1 MFGTVRSR
9 KLGSLA
15 VLLIVSVGLA
25 EPANAQNA
33 IRIDAPAGR
42 LGWLTHPYQPRT
54 VPPVNLG
61 NSSRLDSLVRAGNL
75 YLSAQDVVALA
86 IENNLD
92 VEVQRYGPLLAK
104 EVLKRAQAGGAL
116 RSVGQGIAQGP
127 TSVSLQGV
135 SLNSGGT
142 GANATAGSGV
152 SSGGGI
158 VTQLG
163 PALTSFDPT
172 ISAFANFQH
181 ATSPQSN
188 TVLTGTTAFIQDTRT
203 LQAQYQQNWPVGLSV
218 QVTYA
223 SQYAKVNSQFFS
235 LNPYTSGDLDLQVT
249 QNLLQGFGSPVNGRN
264 IRVQKNNVKV
274 TDLQFK
280 QQVITTVSAVLNLY
294 WDLVS
299 FDEDLRARQ
308 RELQTAQ
315 QLLDDNQR
323 QVQLGSLAEIEI
335 TRAQAQV
342 YSSQQDLLV
351 SQTNLLQQE
360 TVLKNA
366 LSRNG
371 VAEPSLADVHVI
383 PLDKLAIPEKE
394 ELKPV
399 NDLVQDA
406 LGNRVEIAQS
416 RLNIESNKL
425 NLTGIKNSLKP
436 TLQAFAELTNNGL
449 TGQLS
454 ALGGTQPGIS
464 YLAGGYDN
472 LLAEIFRRN
481 YPNYSAGLSFN
492 IALRNRAA
500 QSDYVTSQLELRQ
513 NELSLQKNINQIRVD
528 VQNAVI
534 GLQQARARY
543 QAAEKAR
550 VLQEQILDGDRQ
562 KNALGA
568 STPYQVVQDE
578 RDLASAESTETQALA
593 NYSHARIAFDQAIGA
608 TLDVN
613 HISLDEALSG
623 RVARASVLPAVL
635 PATPAGPPENPAAGE
650 RP

>member
-1 MFGTVRSR
+1 MNLSD
-9 KLGSLA
+9 S
-15 VLLIVSVGLA
+15 
-25 EPANAQNA
+25 P
-33 IRIDAPAGR
+33 RI
-42 LGWLTHPYQPRT
+42 
-54 VPPVNLG
+54 
-61 NSSRLDSLVRAGNL
+61 DSLVRAGNL

-104 EVLKRAQAGGAL
+104 EVLKRAESGGAL

-135 SLNSGGT
+135 SLNSGGA

-163 PALTSFDPT
+163 PALISFDPT
-172 ISAFANFQH
+172 ISVFMNFQH

-188 TVLTGTTAFIQDTRT
+188 TILTGTTALIQETRT
-203 LQAQYQQNWPVGLSV
+203 YQAQYQQNWQFGLSA
-218 QVTYA
+218 QLTYA
-223 SQYAKVNSQFFS
+223 SQYARVNSQFFS
-235 LNPYTSGDLDLQVT
+235 LNPYTSGDIDLQVT
-249 QNLLQGFGSPVNGRN
+249 QNLLQGFGSAVNGRN

-299 FDEDLRARQ
+299 FDGDLRARE

-315 QLLDDNQR
+315 QLLEDNQR

-335 TRAQAQV
+335 TRANAQV

-351 SQTNLLQQE
+351 SQTNFLQQE

-371 VAEPSLADVHVI
+371 VADPSLADVHII
-383 PLDKLAIPEKE
+383 PLDKILIPDKE

-399 NDLVQDA
+399 DGLVQDA
-406 LGNRVEIAQS
+406 LGNRVEVAQS

-436 TLQAFAELTNNGL
+436 TLQAFAEVTNNGL
-449 TGQLS
+449 TGELT
-454 ALGGTQPGIS
+454 ALGAAQPGVP
-464 YLAGGYDN
+464 YLAGEYSN
-472 LLAEIFRRN
+472 LLGEIFRRN
-481 YPNYSAGLSFN
+481 YPSYSAGLSLN

-500 QSDYVTSQLELRQ
+500 QADYVTSQLELRQ
-513 NELSLQKNINQIRVD
+513 NELSLQKSVNQIRVD
-528 VQNAVI
+528 VKNAVI
-534 GLQQARARY
+534 NLQQARARY

-550 VLQEQILDGDRQ
+550 VLQQQTLDGDRQ
-562 KNALGA
+562 RYVLGA
-568 STPYQVVQDE
+568 STPYQVVQDQ
-578 RDLASAESTETQALA
+578 RDLANAESTEMQALA
-593 NYSHARIAFDQAIGA
+593 NYSHARIAFDQAVGT
-608 TLDVN
+608 TLEVN
-613 HISLDEALSG
+613 HISLEEAMSG
-623 RVARASVLPAVL
+623 RVSRASILPASL
-635 PATPAGPPENPAAGE
+635 PANPAAGD

>member
-1 MFGTVRSR
+1 VFCIVRRQKFRLLTLFLSAPVW
-9 KLGSLA
+9 LA
-15 VLLIVSVGLA
+15 A
-25 EPANAQNA
+25 PAVAQNA
-33 IRIDAPAGR
+33 IRIDPPAGR
-42 LGWLTHPYQPRT
+42 LGWLTHPYEPRT
-54 VPPVNLG
+54 VPPVNLS

-104 EVLKRAQAGGAL
+104 EVLKRAESGGVL
-116 RSVGQGIAQGP
+116 RSVGQGVAQGP
-127 TSVSLQGV
+127 ASVSLQGV
-135 SLNSGGT
+135 SLNSGGA

-163 PALTSFDPT
+163 PALISFDPT

-203 LQAQYQQNWPVGLSV
+203 FQAQYQQNWPVGLSV

-223 SQYAKVNSQFFS
+223 SQYAKVNSQYFS
-235 LNPYTSGDLDLQVT
+235 LNPYTSGDLDLQIT
-249 QNLLQGFGSPVNGRN
+249 QNLLQGFGSAVNGRN

-299 FDEDLRARQ
+299 FDEDLRAREH
-308 RELQTAQ
+308 ELQTAQ
-315 QLLDDNQR
+315 QLLEDNQR

-371 VAEPSLADVHVI
+371 VADPSLADVHVI
-383 PLDKLAIPEKE
+383 ALDKIAIPEQE
-394 ELKPV
+394 QLQPV

-449 TGQLS
+449 TGQLT
-454 ALGGTQPGIS
+454 ALGGMQPGVP

-513 NELSLQKNINQIRVD
+513 NELSLQKNVNQIRVD

-534 GLQQARARY
+534 GLRQARARY

-550 VLQEQILDGDRQ
+550 VLQQEILDGDRQ

-578 RDLASAESTETQALA
+578 RDLANALSTETQALA
-593 NYSHARIAFDQAIGA
+593 NYSHARIAFDQAIGT

-623 RVARASVLPAVL
+623 RVARASMLPAAL
-635 PATPAGPPENPAAGE
+635 PAGHPANPAAGD